1 MIAFMPHVFG
11 ESIDDRLD
19 EIKEFETVEEMKEYL
34 CNLPNRLIKINANE
48 IVIDNRMTHKDE
60 RLGWEDKRYV
70 CLKKDGETR
79 VIGYCATKYKNL
91 EETINKLK
99 QENKIIK
106 RIKIKKK

>member
-1 MIAFMPHVFG
+1 MIVFMPHVFG
-11 ESIDDRLD
+11 ESIYDALD
-19 EIKEFETVEEMKEYL
+19 EIKEFETIEEMKEYL

-48 IVIDNRMTHKDE
+48 IVIDDRFSYEDK
-60 RLGWEDKRYV
+60 RLGWQDTRYV
-70 CLKKDGETR
+70 CLKQDDEER